1 MTNPIPPSE
10 RNPTF
15 SALLELEAELTPLCS
30 SIDALNDWVDETAGN
45 GSEELMQISRDGT
58 SWLVGQIWLGA
69 QKVRDAWLV
78 AIDAAEKAGG
88 RCTDRRPAASPPA
101 TPFSLKEE
109 LAGIREQLSRIE
121 AAMAGRQAGAARG
134 TKETRSVS

>member
-1 MTNPIPPSE
+1 MTNPIPLSE

-45 GSEELMQISRDGT
+45 GSDEYIQISRDGT

-88 RCTDRRPAASPPA
+88 RCADRRPPASPPA
-101 TPFSLKEE
+101 TAVSLKDE
-109 LAGIREQLSRIE
+109 LACIREHLVRIE
-121 AAMAGRQAGAARG
+121 AALDAGEKA
-134 TKETRSVS
+134 